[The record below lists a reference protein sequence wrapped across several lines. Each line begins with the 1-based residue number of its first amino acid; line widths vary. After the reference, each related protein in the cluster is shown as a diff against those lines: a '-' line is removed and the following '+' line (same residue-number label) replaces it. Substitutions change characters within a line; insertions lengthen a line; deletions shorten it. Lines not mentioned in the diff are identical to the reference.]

1 MNITSEQIKQ
11 SQEKQQKQID
21 GLSKPQRTNFDN
33 LINNYDGLIKAY
45 NGNYTELSDI
55 KLDISIPICD
65 LYTSFIA
72 EFTTTEPK
80 TEVEKLASE
89 KVPLITE
96 DSFIKTVNNYE
107 YHEDVFPYNNYGK
120 DLKWLL
126 KRLLACY
133 YKKNTNTNIWTIDW
147 FDFKE
152 QIAKDV
158 HRNEGI
164 TFDNDNMA
172 LSTWNPRVNKE
183 PREEDLLVDDYYK
196 YICFQII
203 NKNIQTTQFNQ
214 LDLINICTTIV
225 AQTFKATWFA
235 DFSKPAS
242 GFGLTDGPYR
252 PDRPDR
258 YNLFS
263 LLYGLK
269 KNSTNYNIT
278 DNTITFDMYQNV
290 VNLLNMNNYDNSG
303 LGFRII
309 NIKMILDLNKN
320 DASLNLI
327 YYQSFNLYRN
337 GVYIGEMDT
346 ENNTLDADGKGIF
359 YIDDYNS
366 DTAKYPTAKVSGSF
380 SKGILKAGTMVD
392 IEFYSS
398 EDDFNTKTYK
408 DGLDKSN
415 GVVSCLKNIKPGYIK
430 IPADINLNAI
440 DTEYLTN
447 LVNIYNTYQAKLTA
461 VTAERQM
468 IGDIMEK
475 INTLNYLKFSNTKFT
490 DSRLLKEGTIWFQP
504 DANGRQYFYVGPI
517 QIDNTNSNI
526 LYVSKYGTINQ
537 LSNGKSKSYIRS
549 GELKRQNW
557 YEFVLKPQI
566 TLSNYKTLAN
576 LPLQWTKYN
585 IDLGF
590 DMLDRTAVKGFFTKE
605 MLETIGKTHNID
617 NAVFSDKIRL
627 QKILEKIY
635 IEAII
640 YLSAFNIVLKKYKTL
655 ETDVKMLSALENI
668 NNIISSTI
676 NNTNSDYNSFINFND
691 KISNIYLTQTNNNEN
706 TLTNYSQQII
716 LPILA
721 SLRPETSNLFKS
733 INIDINSE
741 SKENIEKL
749 LIILTKNIILILY
762 LFTMITANLGDDT
775 NKVLPNY
782 DPLVVTPI
790 FNLFKDTYN
799 NIVSNTDPSIN
810 PETRLAIEKNAD
822 SIISMNTNQMLSLLL
837 MMAMLFDKQT
847 YSGKTS
853 TNKTGGSKIIKNK
866 TQRKT
871 KHYKK
876 WKTRNKNRANKAN
889 KTNKGYSKMYTRKYK
904 KPKSRRYS
912 SKK

>member
-1 MNITSEQIKQ
+1 MELTPEELKRAQI
-11 SQEKQQKQID
+11 EQQKQID
-21 GLSKPQRTNFDN
+21 GLTKSQRANFDN
-33 LINNYDGLIKAY
+33 LINNYDDLINTY
-45 NGNYTELSDI
+45 NGTYTILADK
-55 KLDISIPICD
+55 KLDVGIPICD
-65 LYTSFIA
+65 LYTSFID

-80 TEVEKLASE
+80 TEVENLASE
-89 KVPLITE
+89 KVPLATE
-96 DSFIKTVNNYE
+96 DSFIKTVNNYK

-120 DLKWLL
+120 DLIWLL
-126 KRLLACY
+126 KRFLACY
-133 YKKNTNTNIWTIDW
+133 YKKKNTNTWSIDCLA
-147 FDFKE
+147 FKE
-152 QIAKDV
+152 QIGKDV
-158 HRNEGI
+158 HRNEGF
-164 TFDNDNMA
+164 TFDNDNVT
-172 LSTWNPRVNKE
+172 LSNWNPRIDRE
-183 PREEDLLVDDYYK
+183 PRDTDLLVDDYYK

-214 LDLINICTTIV
+214 LDLINLCTTLA
-225 AQTFKATWFA
+225 AQTFKATWFV

-242 GFGLTDGPYR
+242 GFGFTDGPYSR
-252 PDRPDR
+252 NRPDR
-258 YNLFS
+258 YNFFS

-269 KNSTNYNIT
+269 KNSTNYNIK
-278 DNTITFDMYQNV
+278 DNTITFNMYQYV
-290 VNLLNMNNYDNSG
+290 VNIDTMNKYDNSG

-309 NIKMILDLNKN
+309 NINMILDLNKN
-320 DASLNLI
+320 DATLSLI

-366 DTAKYPTAKVSGSF
+366 DTAKYPTAKVSGTF

-398 EDDFNTKTYK
+398 EDDFNTKTFK

-415 GVVSCLKNIKPGYIK
+415 GVISCLKNIKPGYIK
-430 IPADINLNAI
+430 IPADINLNAV

-447 LVNIYNTYQAKLTA
+447 LVNTYNTNQAKVKA

-468 IGDIMEK
+468 IGDIMDK
-475 INTLNYLKFSNTKFT
+475 INTLNYLKFTN
-490 DSRLLKEGTIWFQP
+490 SRPLKEGTIWFQP

-537 LSNGKSKSYIRS
+537 LSNDNSEQYIRS
-549 GELKRQNW
+549 DEVNRQNW

-566 TLSNYKTLAN
+566 TLSNYKTTAN

-627 QKILEKIY
+627 QKILEKVY

-640 YLSAFNIVLKKYKTL
+640 YLSAFNIVLKKYKSV
-655 ETDVKMLSALENI
+655 ETDVKMLSALQNI
-668 NNIISSTI
+668 DNIISST

-733 INIDINSE
+733 IDINSE

-762 LFTMITANLGDDT
+762 LFTIITANLGDDT
-775 NKVLPNY
+775 NKVLSNY

-799 NIVSNTDPSIN
+799 NIISNTDPSIN

-837 MMAMLFDKQT
+837 MMSMLFDKQT

-853 TNKTGGSKIIKNK
+853 TNKTGGSKIRKNK

-889 KTNKGYSKMYTRKYK
+889 KEYNKIYTKKYK
-904 KPKSRRYS
+904 KHKSRRYS

>member
-21 GLSKPQRTNFDN
+21 ELSKSQRANFDT
-33 LINNYDGLIKAY
+33 LINNYDGLINTY
-45 NGNYTELSDI
+45 NGTYTKLAYK
-55 KLDISIPICD
+55 KLDVGIPICD

-72 EFTTTEPK
+72 EFTSTEPK
-80 TEVEKLASE
+80 TEVEKLSSE

-107 YHEDVFPYNNYGK
+107 YHEDIFSYNNYGK

-133 YKKNTNTNIWTIDW
+133 YKKNTNTNTWTIDW

-203 NKNIQTTQFNQ
+203 NKNIQTIQFNQ

-242 GFGLTDGPYR
+242 GFGLSDGPYSR
-252 PDRPDR
+252 NRPDR
-258 YNLFS
+258 YNFFS
-263 LLYGLK
+263 LLYGPK

-278 DNTITFDMYQNV
+278 DNTITFDMYQYV
-290 VNLLNMNNYDNSG
+290 VNIDTMNKYDNSG

-309 NIKMILDLNKN
+309 NIKMTLDLNKN
-320 DASLNLI
+320 DASLSLI

-366 DTAKYPTAKVSGSF
+366 DTAKYPTAKVSGTF

-430 IPADINLNAI
+430 IPDDINLNAV
-440 DTEYLTN
+440 DTEYRTN
-447 LVNIYNTYQAKLTA
+447 LVNKYNINQAKLKA

-475 INTLNYLKFSNTKFT
+475 INTLNYLKFTN
-490 DSRLLKEGTIWFQP
+490 SRPLKEGTIWFQP

-537 LSNGKSKSYIRS
+537 LSNGESEQYIRS
-549 GELKRQNW
+549 GEVNRQNW

-566 TLSNYKTLAN
+566 TLSNYKTTAN

-627 QKILEKIY
+627 QKILENVY

-640 YLSAFNIVLKKYKTL
+640 YLSAFNIVLKKYKSV
-655 ETDVKMLSALENI
+655 ETDVKMLSALQNI
-668 NNIISSTI
+668 DNIISSTT
-676 NNTNSDYNSFINFND
+676 NNRNSDYNSFINFND
-691 KISNIYLTQTNNNEN
+691 KISNIYLKQTNNNDNNNNNNNEN

-721 SLRPETSNLFKS
+721 SLRPETSNLFKP
-733 INIDINSE
+733 IDIDINSE

-762 LFTMITANLGDDT
+762 LFTIITANLGDDT

-799 NIVSNTDPSIN
+799 NITSNTDPSIN
-810 PETRLAIEKNAD
+810 PAKRLAIEKNAD
-822 SIISMNTNQMLSLLL
+822 WIISMNTNQMLSLLL
-837 MMAMLFDKQT
+837 MMSMLFDKQT
-847 YSGKTS
+847 YSGKTT
-853 TNKTGGSKIIKNK
+853 TNKTGGSKIRKNK

-871 KHYKK
+871 KHHKK
-876 WKTRNKNRANKAN
+876 WKTRNKNKAN
-889 KTNKGYSKMYTRKYK
+889 KMNKMNNKMYTRKYK
-904 KPKSRRYS
+904 KHKSRRYS